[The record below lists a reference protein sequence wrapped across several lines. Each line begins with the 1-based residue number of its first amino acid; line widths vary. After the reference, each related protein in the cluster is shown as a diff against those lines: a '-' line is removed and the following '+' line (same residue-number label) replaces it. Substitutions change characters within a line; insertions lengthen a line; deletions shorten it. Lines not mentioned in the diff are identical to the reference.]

1 MKLKPLRQDLV
12 EFLNTHNLEKKWE
25 KAKRFFE
32 ENIRHPSLHTE
43 LLEPHWHGIY
53 SFRVDKKYRALF
65 FITKEGLAEV
75 FAITNHYKK

>member
-1 MKLKPLRQDLV
+1 MELKPLRQDLV
-12 EFLNTHNLEKKWE
+12 EFLI
-25 KAKRFFE
+25 E

-43 LLEPHWHGIY
+43 LLEPHWRGIY

-65 FITKEGLAEV
+65 FIIKEGMAEV